1 MQIRVSPRFV
11 KGVITPLCFPTSV
24 ITGMESGGE
33 SSDEEGSGGGAHVGR
48 QYLRWKRRT
57 LRSQANML
65 LDDCATFFCFKRT
78 FLSQASHQP
87 SVHACSIAPTV
98 SQKWKPC
105 HYFDSQAE
113 ESEGEEQ
120 DDLIGREEE
129 EVKETRCFRMKKK
142 DREVNRCI
150 IVNNRN

>member
-1 MQIRVSPRFV
+1 
-11 KGVITPLCFPTSV
+11 
-24 ITGMESGGE
+24 MESGGE

-113 ESEGEEQ
+113 ESEAEEQ
-120 DDLIGREEE
+120 DDLIGREVE
-129 EVKETRCFRMKKK
+129 EVKETRCFRMKKRIEK
-142 DREVNRCI
+142 
-150 IVNNRN
+150 